1 MGVFLAGP
9 LVEELRA
16 APASEA
22 PLAAGRRV
30 LEVLV
35 PLAYRPALKVRT
47 ASIPRP
53 PQGSRMIGPGLGAVQ
68 DTCWRVL
75 VPLA

>member
-9 LVEELRA
+9 LAEELRA
-16 APASEA
+16 APAAEV

-35 PLAYRPALKVRT
+35 PLAYRPALKVI
-47 ASIPRP
+47 SDL
-53 PQGSRMIGPGLGAVQ
+53 SMVY
-68 DTCWRVL
+68 
-75 VPLA
+75 

>member
-9 LVEELRA
+9 LVEELRV

-47 ASIPRP
+47 SSRP
-53 PQGSRMIGPGLGAVQ
+53 PRGSKMIGPGLGAVQ

-75 VPLA
+75 VPLT

>member
-47 ASIPRP
+47 SSRP
-53 PQGSRMIGPGLGAVQ
+53 PRGSK
-68 DTCWRVL
+68 
-75 VPLA
+75 